1 MVPLPLSIPPVT
13 LRNVGRP
20 YHETGKNP
28 RIVTLRHG
36 STPVLKYICTMVHL
50 YYVKKCDEMLRNVTV
65 VRLYYYA
72 PVRIECRCAYAA
84 ARIKPY

>member
-1 MVPLPLSIPPVT
+1 MPDNKKN
-13 LRNVGRP
+13 RARARA

-36 STPVLKYICTMVHL
+36 STPALRYICTMVCL
-50 YYVKKCDEMLRNVTV
+50 YYVKKCNEMLRNVTV

-72 PVRIECRCAYAA
+72 PMRIESPCFYAA
-84 ARIKPY
+84 ARIEPY